1 MCWAQV
7 KPALKYLT
15 DPKYEHDRPK
25 NTHSSTH
32 DKYFKEQIMSK
43 QQYNLHTKTDY
54 LNRKMF
60 LDPAGPVTIQ
70 RFEEVKYKKIADF
83 EATARG
89 FFWQPEEISLTKDS
103 NDFKDASDAVKH
115 IFTSNLLRQTALDS
129 LQGRGPSQIFMPVI
143 SLPELEALVYNW
155 TFFETNI
162 HSKSY
167 SHIIRNIYNVPKDV
181 FNTIHDTKE
190 IVDMASSVGDYYEA
204 LHMVNCRK
212 QMGET
217 VTEHEHVRAIWM
229 ALHASYA
236 LEAFRF
242 MVSFATS
249 LAMVENRIFIG
260 NGNIISLI
268 LQDELLHKGWTAYL
282 INQVIKEDPRF
293 LVAKEECEQEVYQLY
308 MDVIREEKA
317 WADYLFNKGPVI
329 GLNANILKDFVDY
342 TAVGAL
348 KDIGIKYQGIAP
360 KSTPIPWFNKHT
372 DTSKKQTALQE
383 NESTNYVIGV
393 MSEGIDYDALPAL

>member
-1 MCWAQV
+1 
-7 KPALKYLT
+7 
-15 DPKYEHDRPK
+15 
-25 NTHSSTH
+25 
-32 DKYFKEQIMSK
+32 MSK
-43 QQYNLHTKTDY
+43 EQYNLSTKTDY
-54 LNRKMF
+54 LGRKMF

-83 EATARG
+83 EETARG
-89 FFWQPEEISLTKDS
+89 FFWQPEEISLSKDA

-129 LQGRGPSQIFMPVI
+129 LQGRGPTQVFTPVC
-143 SLPELEALVYNW
+143 SLPEVEALMYNW
-155 TFFETNI
+155 GFFETNI

-181 FNTIHDTKE
+181 FNTIHDTEE
-190 IVDMASSVGDYYEA
+190 IVGMASSVGEYYDA
-204 LHMVNCRK
+204 LHVINCRK
-212 QMGET
+212 ESGEKINEQT
-217 VTEHEHVRAIWM
+217 HIKAIWM
-229 ALHASYA
+229 ALNASYA

-249 LAMVENRIFIG
+249 LAMVENKIFIG

-293 LVAKEECEQEVYQLY
+293 AQAKIDCESEVYAMY
-308 MDVIREEKA
+308 ADVIREEKA
-317 WADYLFNKGPVI
+317 WADYLFKKGPVI

-342 TAVGAL
+342 TAVAAL
-348 KDIGIKYQGIAP
+348 KDIGIKYQQAAP
-360 KSTPIPWFNKHT
+360 RSTPIPWFNKHV

-383 NESTNYVIGV
+383 NESTNYVIGI
-393 MSEGIDYDALPAL
+393 MSEGIDYEELPVL

>member
-1 MCWAQV
+1 MSQAQ
-7 KPALKYLT
+7 YDLT
-15 DPKYEHDRPK
+15 
-25 NTHSSTH
+25 
-32 DKYFKEQIMSK
+32 
-43 QQYNLHTKTDY
+43 TKTDY

-89 FFWQPEEISLTKDS
+89 FFWQPEEISLSKDA

-129 LQGRGPSQIFMPVI
+129 LQGRGPTQVFTPVC
-143 SLPELEALVYNW
+143 SLPEVEALMYNW
-155 TFFETNI
+155 GFFETNI

-181 FNTIHDTKE
+181 FNTIHDTTE
-190 IVDMASSVGDYYEA
+190 IVGMASSVGRYYDK
-204 LHMVNCRK
+204 LHELNCFK
-212 QMGET
+212 EINPKT
-217 VTEHEHVRAIWM
+217 VDEKEHIKAIWL

-249 LAMVENRIFIG
+249 LAMVENKIFIG
-260 NGNIISLI
+260 NGNIIGLI

-282 INQVIKEDPRF
+282 INQVIKEDSRF
-293 LVAKEECEQEVYQLY
+293 AAAKESCEAEVYALY
-308 MDVIREEKA
+308 QDVIREEKA
-317 WADYLFNKGPVI
+317 WADYLFKMGPVI

-348 KDIGIKYQGIAP
+348 KDIGIKYQAVAP
-360 KSTPIPWFNKHT
+360 RSTPIPWFNKHS

-393 MSEGIDYDALPAL
+393 MSESLDYDQLPNL

>member
-1 MCWAQV
+1 
-7 KPALKYLT
+7 
-15 DPKYEHDRPK
+15 
-25 NTHSSTH
+25 
-32 DKYFKEQIMSK
+32 MSE
-43 QQYNLHTKTDY
+43 QQYNLTQKTDY

-89 FFWQPEEISLTKDS
+89 FFWQPEEISLSKDA
-103 NDFKDASDAVKH
+103 NDFKEASDAVKH

-129 LQGRGPSQIFMPVI
+129 LQGRGPSQIFTPVI

-155 TFFETNI
+155 TFYETNI

-167 SHIIRNIYNVPKDV
+167 SHIIRNIYNVPKEV
-181 FNTIHDTKE
+181 FNTIHDTAE
-190 IVDMASSVGDYYEA
+190 IVGMASSVGNYYDN
-204 LHMVNCRK
+204 LHQINCRK
-212 QMGET
+212 ELGLE
-217 VTEHEHVRAIWM
+217 VTEKEHIKAIWM

-249 LAMVENRIFIG
+249 LAMVENKIFIG

-268 LQDELLHKGWTAYL
+268 LQDELLHKGWTAFL
-282 INQVIKEDPRF
+282 INQVIKEDQRF
-293 LVAKEECEQEVYQLY
+293 VIAAKECEAEVIELY
-308 MDVIREEKA
+308 KDVIAEEKA
-317 WADYLFNKGPVI
+317 WADYLFKKGPVI
-329 GLNANILKDFVDY
+329 GLNANILKEFVDY
-342 TAVGAL
+342 TAVAAL
-348 KDIGIKYQGIAP
+348 KDIGIKYWNTSVR
-360 KSTPIPWFNKHT
+360 STPIPWFNKHS

-383 NESTNYVIGV
+383 SESTNYVIGV
-393 MSEGIDYDALPAL
+393 MGENLDYDALPAI

>member
-1 MCWAQV
+1 
-7 KPALKYLT
+7 
-15 DPKYEHDRPK
+15 
-25 NTHSSTH
+25 
-32 DKYFKEQIMSK
+32 MSK

-70 RFEEVKYKKIADF
+70 RFEEVKYNKIVDF
-83 EATARG
+83 EKTARG
-89 FFWQPEEISLTKDS
+89 FFWVPEEISLSKDA
-103 NDFKDASDAVKH
+103 NDFKEASEAVKH

-129 LQGRGPSQIFMPVI
+129 LQGRGPSQIFTPVI
-143 SLPELEALVYNW
+143 SLPELESLVYNW

-162 HSKSY
+162 HSRSY

-190 IVDMASSVGDYYEA
+190 IVDMASSVGAYYDK
-204 LHMVNCRK
+204 LHMINCLVET
-212 QMGET
+212 GEKID
-217 VTEHEHVRAIWM
+217 EEIHIKAIYL

-249 LAMVENRIFIG
+249 LAMVENKIFIG

-282 INQVIKEDPRF
+282 INQVVKEDPRF
-293 LVAKEECEQEVYQLY
+293 AKVKVECEAEVYQIY
-308 MDVIREEKA
+308 MDVIREEKE
-317 WADYLFNKGPVI
+317 WADYLFKKGPVI
-329 GLNANILKDFVDY
+329 GLNSQILKDFVDY
-342 TAVGAL
+342 TAVSAL
-348 KDIGIKYQGIAP
+348 KEIGIKYHSAAP
-360 KSTPIPWFNKHT
+360 KNTPIPWFNKHS

-383 NESTNYVIGV
+383 SESTNYVIGV
-393 MSEGIDYDALPAL
+393 MSDNINYEELPTI

>member
-1 MCWAQV
+1 MT
-7 KPALKYLT
+7 KK
-15 DPKYEHDRPK
+15 
-25 NTHSSTH
+25 
-32 DKYFKEQIMSK
+32 
-43 QQYNLHTKTDY
+43 QYNLNTKTDY

-83 EATARG
+83 ETTARG
-89 FFWQPEEISLTKDS
+89 FFWVPEEISLSKDA

-129 LQGRGPSQIFMPVI
+129 LQGRGPSQIFTPVV

-162 HSKSY
+162 HSRSY
-167 SHIIRNIYNVPKDV
+167 SHIIRNIYNVPKEV

-190 IVDMASSVGDYYEA
+190 IVDMASSIGKYYDD
-204 LHMVNCRK
+204 LHVINCRK
-212 QMGET
+212 ELGEIIPEQ
-217 VTEHEHVRAIWM
+217 EHIKAIWM

-249 LAMVENRIFIG
+249 LAMVENKIFIG

-268 LQDELLHKGWTAYL
+268 LQDELLHKGWTAYM
-282 INQVIKEDPRF
+282 INQVVKEDQRF
-293 LVAKEECEQEVYQLY
+293 AQIARECEQEVLQIYK
-308 MDVIREEKA
+308 DVIAEEKG
-317 WADYLFNKGPVI
+317 WADYLFKLGPVI

-348 KDIGIKYQGIAP
+348 KDIGIKYWNPHP
-360 KSTPIPWFNKHT
+360 KSTPIPWFNKHS

-383 NESTNYVIGV
+383 SESTNYVIGV
-393 MSEGIDYDALPAL
+393 MSEGIDYDALPSL

>member
-1 MCWAQV
+1 
-7 KPALKYLT
+7 
-15 DPKYEHDRPK
+15 
-25 NTHSSTH
+25 
-32 DKYFKEQIMSK
+32 MSK
-43 QQYNLHTKTDY
+43 QQYNLTTKTDY

-70 RFEEVKYKKIADF
+70 RFEEVKYKKIADY

-89 FFWQPEEISLTKDS
+89 FFWQPEEVSLTKDS
-103 NDFKDASDAVKH
+103 NDFKDASETVRH

-129 LQGRGPSQIFMPVI
+129 LQGRGPSQIFMPVV
-143 SLPELEALVYNW
+143 SLPELEALIYNW

-181 FNTIHDTKE
+181 FNTIHDTQQ
-190 IVDMASSVGDYYEA
+190 IIDMASSVGRYYDD
-204 LHMVNCRK
+204 LHRINCAK
-212 QMGET
+212 ELGQSVEE
-217 VTEHEHVRAIWM
+217 VEHVRAIYM

-249 LAMVENRIFIG
+249 LAMVENKIFMG

-268 LQDELLHKGWTAYL
+268 LQDEILHKEWTAYM
-282 INQVIKEDPRF
+282 INQVVKEDPRF
-293 LVAKEECEQEVYQLY
+293 AAAKVECEAEVYELY
-308 MDVIREEKA
+308 LDVIREEKG

-342 TAVGAL
+342 TAVAAL
-348 KDIGIKYQGIAP
+348 KEIGIKYLEPAP
-360 KSTPIPWFNKHT
+360 RSTPIPWFNKHVN
-372 DTSKKQTALQE
+372 TSNKQTALQE
-383 NESTNYVIGV
+383 SESTNYVIGV
-393 MSEGIDYDALPAL
+393 MSDQLDYDALPEL

>member
-1 MCWAQV
+1 M
-7 KPALKYLT
+7 
-15 DPKYEHDRPK
+15 
-25 NTHSSTH
+25 STA
-32 DKYFKEQIMSK
+32 
-43 QQYNLHTKTDY
+43 QYNLNTKTDY

-89 FFWQPEEISLTKDS
+89 FFWQPEEISLSKDA
-103 NDFKDASDAVKH
+103 NDFKEASDAVKH

-129 LQGRGPSQIFMPVI
+129 LQGRGPTQVFTPVC
-143 SLPELEALVYNW
+143 SLPEVEALMYNW
-155 TFFETNI
+155 GFFETNI

-167 SHIIRNIYNVPKDV
+167 SHIIRNIYNVPKEV

-190 IVDMASSVGDYYEA
+190 IVDMASSVGKYYDD
-204 LHMVNCRK
+204 LHRINCAK
-212 QMGET
+212 ELGQPVEE
-217 VTEHEHVRAIWM
+217 VEHIRAIWM

-249 LAMVENRIFIG
+249 LAMVENKIFIG
-260 NGNIISLI
+260 NGNIIGLI

-282 INQVIKEDPRF
+282 INQVIKEDSRF
-293 LVAKEECEQEVYQLY
+293 AAAKEACEAEVYALY

-317 WADYLFNKGPVI
+317 WADYLFNRGPVI
-329 GLNANILKDFVDY
+329 GLNATILKDFVDY

-348 KDIGIKYQGIAP
+348 KDIGIKYLAVAP
-360 KSTPIPWFNKHT
+360 RSTPIPWFNKHS

-393 MSEGIDYDALPAL
+393 MSEELNYDALPAL

>member
-1 MCWAQV
+1 
-7 KPALKYLT
+7 
-15 DPKYEHDRPK
+15 
-25 NTHSSTH
+25 
-32 DKYFKEQIMSK
+32 MS
-43 QQYNLHTKTDY
+43 QEQYNLHTKTDY

-60 LDPAGPVTIQ
+60 LDPAGPVTVQ

-83 EATARG
+83 DTTARG
-89 FFWQPEEISLTKDS
+89 FFWQPEEISLSKDS
-103 NDFKDASDAVKH
+103 NDFKDSSDAVKH

-129 LQGRGPSQIFMPVI
+129 LQGRGPTQVFTPVC
-143 SLPELEALVYNW
+143 SLPELEALMYNW
-155 TFFETNI
+155 GFFETNI

-190 IVDMASSVGDYYEA
+190 IVDMASSIGLYYDA
-204 LHMVNCRK
+204 LHQINCRK
-212 QMGET
+212 EVGEKINEKT
-217 VTEHEHVRAIWM
+217 HIKAIWM
-229 ALHASYA
+229 ALNASYA

-249 LAMVENRIFIG
+249 LAMVENKIFIG

-268 LQDELLHKGWTAYL
+268 LQDELLHKAWTAYI
-282 INQVIKEDPRF
+282 INQVIKEDSRF
-293 LVAKEECEQEVYQLY
+293 VEAKAECEAEVYAMY
-308 MDVIREEKA
+308 MDVIREEKE
-317 WADYLFNKGPVI
+317 WAEYLFKKGPVI

-342 TAVGAL
+342 TAVAAL
-348 KDIGIKYQGIAP
+348 KDIGIKYQASAP

-393 MSEGIDYDALPAL
+393 MGDSIDYDALPVL

>member
-1 MCWAQV
+1 
-7 KPALKYLT
+7 
-15 DPKYEHDRPK
+15 
-25 NTHSSTH
+25 
-32 DKYFKEQIMSK
+32 MSK
-43 QQYNLHTKTDY
+43 QQYNLNTKTDY

-83 EATARG
+83 ETTARG
-89 FFWQPEEISLTKDS
+89 FFWVPEEITLSKDA
-103 NDFKDASDAVKH
+103 NDFKDASEAVKH

-129 LQGRGPSQIFMPVI
+129 LQGRGPSQVFAPVV

-162 HSKSY
+162 HSRSY
-167 SHIIRNIYNVPKDV
+167 SHIIRNIYNVPKEV

-190 IVDMASSVGDYYEA
+190 IVDMASSIGRYYDD
-204 LHMVNCRK
+204 LHIINSRKELGEMVPEEIHIK
-212 QMGET
+212 
-217 VTEHEHVRAIWM
+217 AIWL

-249 LAMVENRIFIG
+249 LAMVENKIFIG

-282 INQVIKEDPRF
+282 INQVVKEDPRF
-293 LVAKEECEQEVYQLY
+293 SKIAQECQEQVLQIYR
-308 MDVIREEKA
+308 DVIREEKA
-317 WADYLFNKGPVI
+317 WADYLFQKGPVI

-342 TAVGAL
+342 TASDAL
-348 KDIGIKYQGIAP
+348 KQIGIKYWNTSP
-360 KSTPIPWFNKHT
+360 KSTPIPWFNKHS

-383 NESTNYVIGV
+383 SESTNYVIGV
-393 MSEGIDYDALPAL
+393 MSEGIDYNALPAL

>member
-1 MCWAQV
+1 
-7 KPALKYLT
+7 
-15 DPKYEHDRPK
+15 
-25 NTHSSTH
+25 
-32 DKYFKEQIMSK
+32 MSK
-43 QQYNLHTKTDY
+43 QQYNLNTKTDY

-60 LDPAGPVTIQ
+60 LDPEGPVTIQ
-70 RFEEVKYKKIADF
+70 RFEEVKYKKIADYDS
-83 EATARG
+83 TARG

-129 LQGRGPSQIFMPVI
+129 LQGRGPTQVFTPVC
-143 SLPELEALVYNW
+143 SLPEVEALMYNW
-155 TFFETNI
+155 GFFETNI

-190 IVDMASSVGDYYEA
+190 IVDMASSVGKYYDA
-204 LHMVNCRK
+204 LHLVNCRK
-212 QMGET
+212 EVGE
-217 VTEHEHVRAIWM
+217 VIDEHEHIKAIWM
-229 ALHASYA
+229 ALNASYA

-249 LAMVENRIFIG
+249 LAMVENKIFIG

-293 LVAKEECEQEVYQLY
+293 ADIKSECDQEVYQLY
-308 MDVIREEKA
+308 MDVIREEKE
-317 WADYLFNKGPVI
+317 WADYLFKLGPVI
-329 GLNANILKDFVDY
+329 GLNANILKEFVDY
-342 TAVGAL
+342 TATDAL
-348 KDIGIKYQGIAP
+348 KQIGIKYNSPAP
-360 KSTPIPWFNKHT
+360 RSTPIPWFNKHS

-383 NESTNYVIGV
+383 SESTNYVIGV
-393 MSEGIDYDALPAL
+393 MGEGIDYDELPVL